1 MSASATQGGHNKRHY
16 RAVKYIICA
25 EFLGGRTSLPSLIT
39 NSGGSISPSPVIYA
53 YAVRLCAALKA
64 TEKNK
69 LLEVEGA
76 RAPVHQSERR
86 QWSYEEAKFDKCSAV
101 AEMGD
106 RLATIDTG

>member
-1 MSASATQGGHNKRHY
+1 
-16 RAVKYIICA
+16 
-25 EFLGGRTSLPSLIT
+25 
-39 NSGGSISPSPVIYA
+39 VIYA

-64 TEKNK
+64 IEKNK